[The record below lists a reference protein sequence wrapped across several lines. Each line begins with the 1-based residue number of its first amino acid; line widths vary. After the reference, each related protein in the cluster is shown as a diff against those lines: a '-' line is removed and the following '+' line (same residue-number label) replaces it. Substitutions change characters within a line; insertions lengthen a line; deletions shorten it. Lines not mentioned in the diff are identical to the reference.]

1 LEHRAQGPLSG
12 DDRQLHSRPKMPVHP
27 SRAAG
32 ATQSA
37 DGRRTVI
44 ALVSAALISLVVL
57 ALLAIFDVK

>member
-1 LEHRAQGPLSG
+1 
-12 DDRQLHSRPKMPVHP
+12 MPVHP

-44 ALVSAALISLVVL
+44 ALVSAALISLVAL